1 MLTSVVITVKY
12 GTMSQAST
20 TWADTKVTEITRR
33 NTTSNEQDDVGG
45 NSCLHINIHFWLL
58 SSNLITSH
66 NLQQHFISNSRSV
79 NISVKRPKTKTAYWS
94 KIRKKA
100 PKVPD
105 ITCPAIDSVLN
116 RLEKQVDRALTIKQ
130 FKTIERKLEKL
141 RIANEKLRESG
152 IYWHDACKETVRDL
166 LGKKKMR

>member
-1 MLTSVVITVKY
+1 MFYKA
-12 GTMSQAST
+12 Q
-20 TWADTKVTEITRR
+20 
-33 NTTSNEQDDVGG
+33 
-45 NSCLHINIHFWLL
+45 
-58 SSNLITSH
+58 
-66 NLQQHFISNSRSV
+66 
-79 NISVKRPKTKTAYWS
+79 KRTNYWS

-116 RLEKQVDRALTIKQ
+116 KLETQVNRELTLKQ
-130 FKTIERKLEKL
+130 FKTIERQLEKL

-152 IYWHDACKETVRDL
+152 IYWHDACKDTVRDL